1 MSATGASLVSFS
13 VPYGDSEG
21 VVFPGDPSNATGATY
36 CECALTGS
44 PVTGPTNWCPLGSVD
59 VGNYSCV
66 VPVIPTQTMTGSV
79 SATLYCYYY
88 TT

>member
-1 MSATGASLVSFS
+1 M
-13 VPYGDSEG
+13 
-21 VVFPGDPSNATGATY
+21 
-36 CECALTGS
+36 
-44 PVTGPTNWCPLGSVD
+44 TGPTNWCPLGSVD